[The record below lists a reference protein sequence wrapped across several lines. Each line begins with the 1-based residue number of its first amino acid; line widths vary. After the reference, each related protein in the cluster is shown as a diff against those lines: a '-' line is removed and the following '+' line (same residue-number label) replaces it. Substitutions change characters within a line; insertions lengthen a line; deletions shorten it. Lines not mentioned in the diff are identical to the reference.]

1 MAQKDSYAGA
11 SVENLVH
18 ALTTLQQISAS
29 ITQLGTGQDLT
40 VTLSLIAQGAVKAV
54 SPNNHAPGL
63 AASAV
68 VWVFDAFRQE
78 FDPRS
83 RVSAGEPPGASFD
96 DFPRADGIGLQAIR
110 RQRRIL
116 SYEPGAAD
124 IHPAKVQA
132 GATALVCS
140 PLIVGSEVVGA
151 MYVYRCDQRRFT
163 EVELLILDNVGQL
176 AAIAIHYGRKVGGL
190 TQALARKVREMERL
204 RRASNLI
211 SSRTN
216 LDETLQE
223 ILTIGLELTGA
234 QYGSLEF
241 FDRRQNMF
249 VPKALA
255 GSEERPANTPGLLLD
270 ENSVIG
276 WVGINRRSLR
286 IDDLQLPPWNTI
298 YRPLPADREMRS
310 ELAVPMMGAGG
321 GLEGIINIESP
332 QPFAFSEDDRHVLE
346 SLASQ
351 AVIAI
356 QEIRLLDAMQEIVQV
371 LLTAQYD
378 DLLKLIID
386 RACELINVSA
396 GSIWIVTEPNTLLL
410 RQSTEA
416 DRIGEKIA
424 LDTSFTG
431 QAVRLRQ
438 PVTIDD
444 IRLHERFMRPDLARK
459 KGWVSAIVVPML
471 TADDQMNPVGSFS
484 LYTNEHRDF
493 SDWDKKMLSFLS
505 NHAAVAIKDA
515 ELLRQLKEAQER
527 QTTAESMAAM
537 GDVAA
542 NLVHQLNNKIGAMS
556 VRVQGIQAKCAP
568 ILAENQYLETSLQEI
583 AASTRQALAIVQ
595 ESMAPLQ
602 PLQPQPLSV
611 IDCLEQALAR
621 AALPV
626 SISVSVIGLDTLPV
640 VLAAEKQ
647 LELVFYNLID
657 NAGKAMGVSGDLSI
671 AGWQRDDFVAVS
683 FTDTGPG
690 IPPERQQ
697 AIFEFA
703 PAPGQSPANRLSFGL
718 WWVKTFV
725 NRFGGRVELNSK
737 PGRGS
742 TFTVWLPAKR
752 KQES

>member
-1 MAQKDSYAGA
+1 MTQKDSPPSA

-18 ALTTLQQISAS
+18 ALTTLNQISAS
-29 ITQLGTGQDLT
+29 ITQLGTGHELT
-40 VTLSLIAQGAVKAV
+40 ATLGLIAQGAVRAV
-54 SPNNHAPGL
+54 SPADHAPESPS
-63 AASAV
+63 SAV

-96 DFPRADGIGLQAIR
+96 DFPRPGGIGLQAIR
-110 RQRRIL
+110 RQQRIL

-124 IHPAKVQA
+124 IHPAKVRA
-132 GATALVCS
+132 GATALVCT

-190 TQALARKVREMERL
+190 NQALARKVREMERL

-241 FDRRQNMF
+241 FDRRQNILA
-249 VPKALA
+249 PKALA
-255 GSEERPANTPGLLLD
+255 GSEERPANTPGLPLD

-276 WVGINRRSLR
+276 WVGLNRRSLR
-286 IDDLQLPPWNTI
+286 IDDLQLPPWNDI

-310 ELAVPMMGAGG
+310 ELAVPMIGAGG

-332 QPFAFSEDDRHVLE
+332 QPFAFSQEDRHLLE
-346 SLASQ
+346 ALAAQ

-378 DLLKLIID
+378 DLLRLIID

-396 GSIWIVTEPNTLLL
+396 GSIWIVAEPDTLVM

-416 DRIGEKIA
+416 DRIGERISLK
-424 LDTSFTG
+424 TSFTG
-431 QAVRLRQ
+431 EAVRLRQ

-444 IRLHERFMRPDLARK
+444 IRLHSRFMRPDLARK

-471 TADDQMNPVGSFS
+471 TADDQQNPVGSFS
-484 LYTNEHRDF
+484 LYTSEHRDF

-505 NHAAVAIKDA
+505 NHAAVAIKDS

-527 QTTAESMAAM
+527 QATAESMAAM

-542 NLVHQLNNKIGAMS
+542 NLVHQLNNKIGAIA
-556 VRVQGIQAKCAP
+556 VRVQGVQAKCAGV
-568 ILAENQYLETSLQEI
+568 LAENHYLAENLQQI
-583 AASTRQALAIVQ
+583 AGSTRQALAIVR

-602 PLQPQPLSV
+602 PANPQPLRV
-611 IDCLEQALAR
+611 GNCVAQALAR
-621 AALPV
+621 AALPP
-626 SISVSVIGLDTLPV
+626 SIAVSVTNLEHLPA
-640 VLAAEKQ
+640 VLASEKQ

-657 NAGKAMGVSGDLSI
+657 NAGKALTGAGELSI
-671 AGWQRDDFVAVS
+671 SGWQRDDFVAVAIS
-683 FTDTGPG
+683 DSGPG
-690 IPPERQQ
+690 IPPERQH

-703 PAPGQSPANRLSFGL
+703 PAAEQTGASRLSFGL

-725 NRFGGRVELNSK
+725 NRFGGRIELASE
-737 PGRGS
+737 PGHGS
-742 TFTVWLPAKR
+742 TFTVWLPAR
-752 KQES
+752 QEASA